1 MRRLTYAA
9 LAAAS
14 AIALY
19 SSTAKATVVICT
31 TPNCAP
37 TDENVLVSPAT
48 SSVTVIGTTQ
58 TTGVTGTYTSSTD
71 LLEGPSS
78 GQARVGATDS
88 LLNSL
93 LFTLDGGATFT
104 SAVFNLSP
112 LSGNQNNEAT
122 QVFINYILNGTSYS
136 QPFTIGTN
144 GSNWFGIYGDA
155 GETFT
160 SIGFTAD
167 PITTGIS
174 DMRQL
179 RLAGVAT
186 STAVP
191 EPGTWMMLVAGLAVV
206 GFSLRRRRRS
216 GRHLLQIA

>member
-1 MRRLTYAA
+1 MRRLTCAA

-19 SSTAKATVVICT
+19 SGSASAAVIICT

-48 SSVTVIGTTQ
+48 SSVTVTGPTQ
-58 TTGVTGTYTSSTD
+58 NTGVAGTYTSATD

-78 GQARVGATDS
+78 GQARVGATDG

-93 LFTLDGGATFT
+93 LFTLDGATFT

-112 LSGNQNNEAT
+112 LSGNQQNEAT

-136 QPFTIGTN
+136 QPFSISSN

-155 GETFT
+155 GEAFT
-160 SIGFTAD
+160 SIGFTAN

-191 EPGTWMMLVAGLAVV
+191 EPETWMMLGIGLAAV

-216 GRHLLQIA
+216 SRHLLQIA